1 MKMNSTQI
9 QKAFFVKKLNEKEI
23 VNEEITSENESYEK
37 CLLNFY
43 NKIIICFL
51 YENIITKEM
60 KRE

>member
-43 NKIIICFL
+43 NKII
-51 YENIITKEM
+51 KER
-60 KRE
+60 KDQ